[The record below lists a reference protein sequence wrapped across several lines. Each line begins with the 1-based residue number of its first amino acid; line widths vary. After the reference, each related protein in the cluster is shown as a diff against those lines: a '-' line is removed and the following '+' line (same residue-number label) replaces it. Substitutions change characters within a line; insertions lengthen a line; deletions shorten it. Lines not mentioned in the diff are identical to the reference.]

1 MADVSMPAP
10 VAVAG
15 AALCVLGGYLV
26 GAVTGPEAA
35 DQSTAEVVGYDAG
48 TGQLC
53 LAGEAVEGEEDA
65 EGAELCGTWRHRV
78 DQQDPA
84 PGDRFRF
91 VTMTS
96 DDGGGESVT
105 YIYGDVV
112 D

>member
-1 MADVSMPAP
+1 MPEISLPAP

-15 AALCVLGGYLV
+15 AALCVLGGYLI
-26 GAVTGPEAA
+26 GAVTGPDAA
-35 DQSTAEVVGYDAG
+35 DESTAEVARYDAG
-48 TGQLC
+48 SKELC
-53 LAGEAVEGEEDA
+53 LTGEAVDEEERSEG
-65 EGAELCGTWRHRV
+65 GELCGTWRHRSGA
-78 DQQDPA
+78 DEPR

-96 DDGGGESVT
+96 DDGAEESVT